1 MAGTASEASEAS
13 KAIRQA
19 AKRCRNWGRW
29 GRDDEAGTLNYI
41 TPEKIVAAARLV
53 QKGRVFSLAIPFDQN
68 GPQTGRGGRFNP
80 IHTMIG
86 DGSDAVAGNQPFEHG
101 FGGADDIVTMPLQC
115 ATQWDSLAHIF
126 DEGRM
131 WNGYPAADVSS
142 QGAAR
147 NGIEKIAA
155 RVVSRGVL
163 LDVAQHKGVACLE
176 PGYAISEE
184 DLEGCARSEGVGV
197 GTGDVVLVRTGQ
209 TGHCRENGWGR
220 YAGGDAPGLSFH
232 TADWLRRTEIAAI
245 VTDTWG
251 VEVRPNEFPDS
262 FQPLHQVMIPNI
274 GLLVGEIFDLEELA
288 EDCAEDGRYEFLFVA
303 PPLPI
308 TGAVGSPIN
317 PYAIK

>member
-1 MAGTASEASEAS
+1 MAGKAREASQ
-13 KAIRQA
+13 AIRQA
-19 AKRCRNWGRW
+19 AERCRNWGRW
-29 GRDDEAGTLNYI
+29 GPDDAAGTLNYI

-101 FGGADDIVTMPLQC
+101 FGGADDIVTMLLQC
-115 ATQWDSLAHIF
+115 
-126 DEGRM
+126 
-131 WNGYPAADVSS
+131 
-142 QGAAR
+142 AAR

-163 LDVAQHKGVACLE
+163 LDAARHKGVAHLE
-176 PGYAISEE
+176 PGYAVTEE
-184 DLEGCARSEGVGV
+184 DLEGCARSQGVEV

-209 TGHCRENGWGR
+209 MGYCRENGWGR

-245 VTDTWG
+245 VADTWG

-288 EDCAEDGRYEFLFVA
+288 ADCAEDGRYEFLFVA